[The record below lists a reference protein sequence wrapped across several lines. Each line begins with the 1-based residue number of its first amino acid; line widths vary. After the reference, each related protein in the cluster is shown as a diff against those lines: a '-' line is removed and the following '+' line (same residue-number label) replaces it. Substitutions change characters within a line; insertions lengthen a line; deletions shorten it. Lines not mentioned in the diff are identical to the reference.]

1 MPRVDSVN
9 DAIVEVL
16 RRLGD
21 VHFVERVETIDGI
34 AQHHDEAALWQH
46 LLDELRVRGRHSS
59 VSSRVGR
66 GHGAA
71 VVYAGSPCGVEVPL
85 VDGVR
90 AVITNDQRH
99 LLIVAVPQVMQRHLV
114 RIYVIKVNVVYCMF
128 QVVAVFRWMI
138 FKPVSI

>member
-46 LLDELRVRGRHSS
+46 LLDELRVRTRHSS
-59 VSSRVGR
+59 VSRVG
-66 GHGAA
+66 GDCAA